1 MGMKFEYQAIDEDGA
16 LIRGIIEASNP
27 EKVLQILLHKQLH
40 PLDIRALTESTV
52 ELSRLHNLR
61 QRLQGKKK
69 KSMKENTPKP
79 EFKPIEEPK
88 EKLRIDWTYVI
99 FIVLMVGILVAA
111 ALTG

>member
-1 MGMKFEYQAIDEDGA
+1 MKFEYQAIDEDGS
-16 LIRGIIEASNP
+16 LVRGIIEASNP

-40 PLDIRALTESTV
+40 PLDIRPLTDSTV

-69 KSMKENTPKP
+69 PMKEDTPEPELKP
-79 EFKPIEEPK
+79 VEEPK
-88 EKLRIDWTYVI
+88 EKLQIDWTYLI
-99 FIVLMVGILVAA
+99 FIVLMLGILAAA